1 MTSPGNQERSTENA
15 PAHLLGT
22 YHDTAA
28 LVTSVCALALA
39 AIYYLSRIWF
49 SDNLPGPVLKALGL
63 GWFLINFPF
72 ASKQLWARARTSPSW
87 MASDGALSL
96 VGLLTVLL
104 LGMAF
109 GKTAGMPTVICGGL
123 FLLWRCRSLTGPRW
137 AGRAGEVLCWGVL
150 LGIALACWA
159 WGDTC
164 HDPLIR
170 WAVLNGYVHRDE
182 LYFSTIGNMIR
193 TYGVAS
199 SGLDG
204 VPYIPHHWGAHF
216 LLSQLGEL
224 LDLPGL
230 DVYQL
235 IYPVVFLPLLLH
247 STVIAGLAFAR
258 HGGATPAPRSLLIW
272 PVMMVGFL
280 GVVPDSYSSL
290 TGARWSWDLISES
303 MCTAA
308 IVLQFGLAAGA
319 SLLRRGWQGRQQEMS
334 IGRITATIGFPIF
347 IAILGF
353 LKISFM
359 PVILGASTLVFL
371 MAGPLRRSWL
381 AALSLA
387 IAYLAS
393 LGVVYPAFLGFN
405 SGASGA
411 ANVLRIVPFA
421 YLRGHVAPEWWGYYP
436 LLELQILLPAVALRL
451 RQEGCRDIGDLIRA
465 WRTGALLD
473 VGFAVFA
480 TAVGLMPGLVMD
492 LSFDAAYFSHV
503 HRWIAL
509 PILMGVLLSAARQS
523 TEPFHWGDRLA
534 HLPLWKVVAGL
545 LLLSIGATLSLD
557 TASRARYAVHKNLD
571 DRGFP
576 PLPSPDLI
584 DANPRVSLKRLL
596 RQGHLG
602 RAYGLIREHAVAQ
615 QARRDARAQT
625 IDILVG
631 LYRLPREEKRVTL
644 LHIPKTNRTYWDLL
658 DDTNPPW
665 VTPFVAPALSGLA
678 HLEGLPD
685 AEYSTHAGGYHEG
698 GYGYREYQPWKD
710 THRQTAPEQAK
721 ADLCRKA
728 EGMGFRRVLVLDVNR
743 DGTPFLREWCFG
755 GAKPILN

>member
-1 MTSPGNQERSTENA
+1 MTSSDNQERATENA
-15 PAHLLGT
+15 PALPLHAFR
-22 YHDTAA
+22 DSAA
-28 LVTSVCALALA
+28 LVSSVCALTLA
-39 AIYYLSRIWF
+39 AIYYLCRLGF
-49 SDNLPGPVLKALGL
+49 SDNQPGPVLMTVGL

-72 ASKQLWARARTSPSW
+72 AAKQLWARARTSPSW

-109 GKTAGMPTVICGGL
+109 GKTAGMPTAICGGL
-123 FLLWRCRSLTGPRW
+123 FLLWRCRSLTGPRC
-137 AGRAGEVLCWGVL
+137 AGRAREVLCRGSL
-150 LGIALACWA
+150 LGIGLACWA

-170 WAVLNGYVHRDE
+170 WGVLNGYVHRDE

-204 VPYIPHHWGAHF
+204 VPYIPHHWGTHF

-235 IYPVVFLPLLLH
+235 TYPVVFLPLLLH

-258 HGGATPAPRSLLIW
+258 FAGEKAAPRSLWIW
-272 PVMMVGFL
+272 PMMMAAFL
-280 GVVPDSYSSL
+280 GVVPYSYSSP

-303 MCTAA
+303 MCMAA

-319 SLLRRGWQGRQQEMS
+319 PLLRRGWEGRHEGMS
-334 IGRITATIGFPIF
+334 FGRITAAIGFPVF

-371 MAGPLRRSWL
+371 TAGSLRRSRL

-387 IAYLAS
+387 LAC
-393 LGVVYPAFLGFN
+393 LAFLGVTYLAFLGSN
-405 SGASGA
+405 SRASGA
-411 ANVLRIVPFA
+411 AGVLRIVPFG
-421 YLRGHVAPEWWGYYP
+421 YLRGYVQRDWWGYYP
-436 LLELQILLPAVALRL
+436 LFELQILLPAVALRL
-451 RQEGCRDIGDLIRA
+451 WQEKCRDIGDMIEA
-465 WRTGALLD
+465 WRSGALLD

-480 TAVGLMPGLVMD
+480 AALGLMPGLVMD

-509 PILMGVLLSAARQS
+509 PILVGGLLPVARQP
-523 TEPFHWGDRLA
+523 TEILPRRERLA
-534 HLPLWKVVAGL
+534 HLPLWKLGAGL
-545 LLLSIGATLSLD
+545 LLLSIGATLALD
-557 TASRARYAVHKNLD
+557 TASRARHAVRKNLD

-576 PLPSPDLI
+576 PLDSPVST
-584 DANPRVSLKRLL
+584 DANPRGSLKRLL

-602 RAYGLIREHAVAQ
+602 GAYALIREQAAAQ
-615 QARRDARAQT
+615 QARRDARART
-625 IDILVG
+625 IDIFVG
-631 LYRLPREEKRVTL
+631 LYRLPREEKRFTL

-658 DDTNPPW
+658 GDTNPPW

-685 AEYSTHAGGYHEG
+685 AEDSSHEG
-698 GYGYREYQPWKD
+698 GYGYREYQSSRDAQRPA
-710 THRQTAPEQAK
+710 APEQAK
-721 ADLCRKA
+721 DDLCRKA
-728 EGMGFRRVLVLDVNR
+728 DGMGFRRILVLDVNR
-743 DGTPFLREWCFG
+743 DGTPHLREWCLG
-755 GAKPILN
+755 GAKPILD